1 MPNQTASFLG
11 SLRGLLATLLAA
23 PLLGLTA
30 GPVLALDSLWDAQRF
45 SPAELPKTLLPA
57 PFEFGK
63 ENDYSLVSRTLHRQ
77 DNFAFTGLFERL
89 HRIPLRPVVLG
100 DAPRTPVEPDQSLGL
115 VVQLPFSL

>member
-11 SLRGLLATLLAA
+11 SLRGLLATLFAA

-30 GPVLALDSLWDAQRF
+30 APALALDGLWDAQRF
-45 SPAELPKTLLPA
+45 SPTELPKTLLPA
-57 PFEFGK
+57 PFAFGP
-63 ENDYSLVSRTLHRQ
+63 ENGDSLLVRTLGQQ
-77 DNFAFTGLFERL
+77 DDFAFAGLVERL

-100 DAPRTPVEPDQSLGL
+100 DTPRTPVDPDRSLGL